1 MIIFYVLLYFS
12 LLLIFILQVIIIHHL
27 FTNLALQWSKKSYLS
42 RASIMVCH
50 QRSQTWGIINGG
62 SIMRSISYSFLFFPL
77 GFLFDEFLS
86 HLHLL
91 LDYYILPWVSLSS
104 FMFHSLGHYFIED
117 KNQIID
123 LRKELW
129 KEIKRCYTRT
139 FDKK

>member
-62 SIMRSISYSFLFFPL
+62 SSMTGLSSYIFFHLFSFFYFLCFIFVLEQPLIFHYFFLRSLSTTAISYVFIIFY
-77 GFLFDEFLS
+77 
-86 HLHLL
+86 HLRFLL
-91 LDYYILPWVSLSS
+91 LSQKSNYRSQ
-104 FMFHSLGHYFIED
+104 
-117 KNQIID
+117 KNN
-123 LRKELW
+123 LL
-129 KEIKRCYTRT
+129 
-139 FDKK
+139 